1 MVNFIFDEVGFSSRN
16 LQNRKNRKWREILKT
31 GCDLVTG
38 GTVAEV
44 DVQVSMRVEEKEDRG
59 RKELVDSDEDCE

>member
-1 MVNFIFDEVGFSSRN
+1 M
-16 LQNRKNRKWREILKT
+16 KT